1 MFFYVSNPI
10 CFSPFVCAYIS
21 VNGQTFPAW
30 VRPRGQAW
38 AGRGQG
44 MSFSREPR
52 PKITYLALN
61 SLILRVSIEYGGSL
75 TDYLPS
81 PCSLPALY
89 SSAVLPAIPSPLVCG
104 SFHSNS
110 KPNPLSL
117 LYCPPPPSPPG
128 SFHLKMSFGS
138 RVLLKTFI
146 FASLL
151 VSLSL
156 RHCPFPSLLIPLP
169 LLPSNSL

>member
-1 MFFYVSNPI
+1 MCISFFMCFFMYQTLL

-30 VRPRGQAW
+30 VWPRGQAW

-44 MSFSREPR
+44 MSLSREPR

-89 SSAVLPAIPSPLVCG
+89 SSAVLPAIPSPLVRG
-104 SFHSNS
+104 SFHSS
-110 KPNPLSL
+110 FKPNPPSL
-117 LYCPPPPSPPG
+117 LYYQPPPSPPAH
-128 SFHLKMSFGS
+128 S
-138 RVLLKTFI
+138 T
-146 FASLL
+146 
-151 VSLSL
+151 
-156 RHCPFPSLLIPLP
+156 
-169 LLPSNSL
+169 